1 MRHQLPLILLILQK
15 NQDTLSDQSVC
26 RYVCTYVCV
35 CVCVCM
41 YVRTYLHCMYICMD
55 VLGLGKGSIANAD
68 KSNIDKNMCEPLF
81 IFVDEA
87 TKIVF
92 QPLSQP

>member
-35 CVCVCM
+35 CVCV
-41 YVRTYLHCMYICMD
+41 YVCTYVLMYICMD

-92 QPLSQP
+92 QPLSLP